1 MRRRMAITAGRL
13 SLASAHRLGIVA
25 VLFTYAWLAG
35 QYARLTPPWQAPD
48 EPAHFN
54 YIARVAA
61 SPLDPP
67 VIEPGDYPFAY
78 LEELKARRF
87 PKEWSITGITYEDH
101 QPPLYYYLAAVAY
114 RLAPPHTAARLLA
127 VRLVSVALGGVVV
140 FGAWWF
146 ARRGWPGNAWLPLA
160 TAGFVGFLPMHLAVS
175 AAANNDALANAVAV
189 LALAWSFERAM
200 WRPKGERP
208 AIVSGAVLGLAF
220 LTKLTIVLPVLAAL
234 ATAEWLALRRRE
246 SPNPRAI
253 LRLIARGMTAGAL
266 IAGPWLLRN
275 VSVYGLL
282 DPLALGRHDA
292 VVVGQPRT
300 AEWIATYGL
309 ASWLG
314 RLLVFTFDSFWGV
327 FGWLGEFLDRRVYHL
342 MAAATFIAGL
352 GLARRSRRLAGA
364 FSATERTATL
374 LGLVMLV
381 AVVAAFLGYNWRLV
395 QHQGR
400 YLFGALAPIGLYF
413 SLGLGETGTVL
424 AALLRRAAGLRETDE
439 CCSERLAGIVPLGF
453 VCFLAALGWFSLYA
467 YIVPH
472 LSAAP

>member
-1 MRRRMAITAGRL
+1 MATTVGRL
-13 SLASAHRLGIVA
+13 SLDSAQRLGIVVVLVAYASLA
-25 VLFTYAWLAG
+25 V

-54 YIARVAA
+54 YIARVAV
-61 SPLDPP
+61 SPWDPP

-78 LEELKARRF
+78 LEKLKARRF
-87 PKEWSITGITYEDH
+87 PKEWPIAGISYEDH

-114 RLAPPHTAARLLA
+114 RLAPPETTARLLA
-127 VRLVSVALGGVVV
+127 VRLVSVALGGIVV

-200 WRPKGERP
+200 RQVEGERR
-208 AIVSGAVLGLAF
+208 AVVSGVLLGLAF
-220 LTKLTIVLPVLAAL
+220 LIKLTVVLPVLAAL
-234 ATAEWLALRRRE
+234 ATAEWLALRRRARP
-246 SPNPRAI
+246 SPRAI
-253 LRLIARGMTAGAL
+253 LRLLAMAL
-266 IAGPWLLRN
+266 AAATLVAGPWLVRN
-275 VSVYGLL
+275 VLVYGLR

-300 AEWIATYGL
+300 AEWIAAYGV

-327 FGWLGEFLDRRVYHL
+327 FGWLGEFLDRRVYYV

-364 FSATERTATL
+364 LSASERTAAL

-381 AVVAAFLGYNWRLV
+381 AVVAAFLAYNWRLV

-400 YLFGALAPIGLYF
+400 YLFGALVPIAVF
-413 SLGLGETGTVL
+413 FCLGLGEMGTAL
-424 AALLRRAAGLRETDE
+424 ATLVQRTLRLRGLDQRWSERPAGL
-439 CCSERLAGIVPLGF
+439 VPLGF
-453 VCFLAALGWFSLYA
+453 VCLLAVLAWFSLYA
-467 YIVPH
+467 HIVPH